1 MNKEKKPHKKPLIGF
16 FPLFYNLAE
25 TGRAILVAKR
35 YVEQGGKVVF
45 FSHGGEYEKLAKE
58 NGFKIVR
65 INPTYTKEFI
75 DDLWKYSRLEKRGAP
90 FSYEVLKEHVENE
103 IKAFKKTDVK
113 LIITTNNFPCSIS
126 ARAAKI
132 PLISITPYVANKF
145 SYFPD
150 DANILIANLIPNSI
164 KLPILNY
171 FYPKVRTWSHPFSKL
186 SKTYKNTPNFKNPSD
201 INKGDYNFFTDFLE
215 LLNLQKSEIN
225 SNDFFIGPI
234 FLDELFK
241 KNKSEK
247 ELDSEILKQLE
258 KPGKSILVTFGSSG
272 TKEFYLKILD
282 TLNKTD
288 YNVIAIY
295 SSILSEK
302 DLPKLKDNILL
313 RKFVPSIKDLHQK
326 ADLTIMHGG
335 QGTVYTAAY
344 AGKPVIGIPMQ
355 FEQHQNLEMLVKNGS
370 AIIES
375 RRYFT
380 EKKLIKSIK
389 KIFDNYDLYLK
400 KAQLLAEKLPKPNGD
415 QNAMKTTLKIL
426 EKQGLIESDK
436 ER

>member
-1 MNKEKKPHKKPLIGF
+1 MNKEKKTDEKPLVGF

-58 NGFKIVR
+58 NGFKIIR
-65 INPTYTKEFI
+65 INPIYTKEFI

-90 FSYEVLKEHVENE
+90 FSYQVLKDHVENE

-126 ARAAKI
+126 ARAANI
-132 PLISITPYVANKF
+132 PLISITPYVANRF
-145 SYFPD
+145 DYFPE
-150 DANILIANLIPNSI
+150 DANILFTNLIPNSI
-164 KLPILNY
+164 KLPFLNY
-171 FYPKVRTWSHPFSKL
+171 CFSKVRTWSRPFSKL
-186 SKTYKNTPNFKNPSD
+186 SKTYKSAPNFKNPSD

-215 LLNLQKSEIN
+215 LLNLKKSEIK

-234 FLDELFK
+234 FLDELFQ
-241 KNKSEK
+241 KNNSEK
-247 ELDSEILKQLE
+247 ELDKEILKHLRKTE
-258 KPGKSILVTFGSSG
+258 RSILVTFGSSG
-272 TKEFYLKILD
+272 TKEIYLKILGA
-282 TLNKTD
+282 LNKID
-288 YNVIAIY
+288 YNVIAVY

-302 DLPKLKDNILL
+302 DLPKLKENILL

-326 ADLTIMHGG
+326 VDLTIMHGG
-335 QGTVYTAAY
+335 QGTVYSAAY

-375 RRYFT
+375 RRYFI
-380 EKKLIKSIK
+380 EEKLIKSIK
-389 KIFDNYDLYLK
+389 TIFTNYDLYLK
-400 KAQLLAEKLPKPNGD
+400 KAQILAKKLPKPNGD
-415 QNAMKTTLKIL
+415 QNAMKTTLEIL
-426 EKQGLIESDK
+426 KKQGLIKSDK
-436 ER
+436 GR

>member
-1 MNKEKKPHKKPLIGF
+1 MNEEKKTDKKPLIGF

-35 YVEQGGKVVF
+35 YMEQRGKVVF

-58 NGFKIVR
+58 DGFKIVR
-65 INPTYTKEFI
+65 INPIYTKEFI
-75 DDLWKYSRLEKRGAP
+75 DDLWKYSRLEKKGAP

-126 ARAAKI
+126 ARAANI

-150 DANILIANLIPNSI
+150 DANILISNLIPNSI

-171 FYPKVRTWSHPFSKL
+171 FFPRAKTWSRPFTKL
-186 SKTYKNTPNFKNPSD
+186 SKTYKNAPNFKNPSD

-215 LLNLQKSEIN
+215 LLNLQESEIRP
-225 SNDFFIGPI
+225 NDFFIGPI
-234 FLDELFK
+234 FLDELFQ
-241 KNKSEK
+241 KNNSKK
-247 ELDSEILKQLE
+247 ELDKEILSHLK
-258 KPGKSILVTFGSSG
+258 KPGKSILITFGSSG

-282 TLNKTD
+282 SLNKTN
-288 YNVIAIY
+288 YNVIAVY

-302 DLPKLKDNILL
+302 DLPNLKGNILL
-313 RKFVPSIKDLHQK
+313 RKFVPTIKDLHQK
-326 ADLTIMHGG
+326 ADLAIMHGG
-335 QGTVYTAAY
+335 QGTIYTAAY

-355 FEQHQNLEMLVKNGS
+355 FEQHQNLEMLIKNGS
-370 AIIES
+370 AISES
-375 RRYFT
+375 RKYFS

-389 KIFDNYDLYLK
+389 TIFDNYDLFLE
-400 KAQLLAEKLPKPNGD
+400 KAQILAEKIPEPNGD
-415 QNAMKTTLKIL
+415 QNAMKIILEIL
-426 EKQGLIESDK
+426 EKRGLIKCDK
-436 ER
+436 GR